1 MTVTWD
7 PAQYGKF
14 AEQRMR
20 PVADLLARITLDAPE
35 AIYDLGCGDG
45 RVLFLLDWF
54 VGWRAVWTKPN
65 IRRIVAEEHHEA
77 EHDRCADPSD
87 QPERRLPAY
96 GGEHDAK

>member
-45 RVLFLLDWF
+45 RVTRLLADRW
-54 VGWRAVWTKPN
+54 PD
-65 IRRIVAEEHHEA
+65 RRDH
-77 EHDRCADPSD
+77 R
-87 QPERRLPAY
+87 RRLLTRDA
-96 GGEHDAK
+96 GGGAQGFARCEMAEYELG